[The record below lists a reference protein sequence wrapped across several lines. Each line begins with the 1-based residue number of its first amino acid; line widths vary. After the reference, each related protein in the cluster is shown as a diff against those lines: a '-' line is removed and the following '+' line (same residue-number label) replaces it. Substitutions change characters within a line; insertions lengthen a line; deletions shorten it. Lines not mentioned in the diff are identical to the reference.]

1 MDGDRLI
8 FIVDDQQEVREAL
21 EILLESMDYQVEAY
35 GSGEEFLARMKDHRQ
50 GCLVIDYTMSGM
62 NGLEVVARLKDRDI
76 DLPVILMTGQIDLRV
91 AADPGSFGITAIL
104 EKPFDFSALRKMLAD
119 VLGSNSAEPE

>member
-1 MDGDRLI
+1 MYRG
-8 FIVDDQQEVREAL
+8 
-21 EILLESMDYQVEAY
+21 
-35 GSGEEFLARMKDHRQ
+35 GEFLTEMAEHRD

-62 NGLEVVARLKDRDI
+62 NGLEVVARLKDQDI

-104 EKPFDFSALRKMLAD
+104 EKPFDFTALRKTLED